1 MFDIRVIK
9 ERYFGDERTRKIGK
23 NVIGLGVLQV
33 VNVLISFLLVPIIMD
48 FISPAQYGIWLTI
61 SSMVAWFSLLDIG

>member
-48 FISPAQYGIWLTI
+48 FISPAQ
-61 SSMVAWFSLLDIG
+61 